1 LRRGNQK
8 IAVRSK
14 QAESNVAPV
23 STSQR
28 RFRFTGGN
36 AMVWRRSRRVR
47 HVAAPI
53 QDRKAPAGAQ
63 YPSHL
68 RKNRALAVQLM
79 PYVCQEGQVASAVR
93 KTGMR
98 GISLEQSD
106 IARSPLFS
114 ILSIAG

>member
-1 LRRGNQK
+1 
-8 IAVRSK
+8 
-14 QAESNVAPV
+14 
-23 STSQR
+23 
-28 RFRFTGGN
+28 
-36 AMVWRRSRRVR
+36 
-47 HVAAPI
+47 
-53 QDRKAPAGAQ
+53 
-63 YPSHL
+63 
-68 RKNRALAVQLM
+68 M